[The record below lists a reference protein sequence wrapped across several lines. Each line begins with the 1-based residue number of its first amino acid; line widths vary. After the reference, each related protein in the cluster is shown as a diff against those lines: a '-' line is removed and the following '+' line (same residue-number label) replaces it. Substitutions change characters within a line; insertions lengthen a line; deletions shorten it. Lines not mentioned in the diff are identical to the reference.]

1 MSHDRRA
8 TIGHYAFTNQTA
20 VITGGGRGF
29 GFEVAHALV
38 MNGAKVVIGEV
49 NEELGHEAVRQ
60 LADNGATAR
69 FISTDV
75 RDPRQVD
82 SLASAAVNEFGAI
95 DLWLNNAGLS
105 LHGPSETLP
114 VESWQKS
121 IDIMLSGTFWGCQAA
136 SRSMLEQGSGTIVNM
151 ASVNGLL
158 AQAGRAA
165 YCAAKAGVIR
175 LTEVLASEWGP
186 RGVRVNAV
194 APAVFMTELA
204 QQSLNDGSASLDV
217 YLERSPLG
225 RLGELN
231 ELVNTV
237 LFAFSDK
244 ATHLNGNTLRVDGGW
259 LSDHYL

>member
-1 MSHDRRA
+1 MSHDIHA

-29 GFEVAHALV
+29 GFEVAHALA
-38 MNGAKVVIGEV
+38 MNGANVVIGEL
-49 NEELGHEAVRQ
+49 NEELGHEVAKK
-60 LADNGATAR
+60 LADDGVNAR
-69 FISTDV
+69 FVPTDV

-82 SLASAAVNEFGAI
+82 SLAAAAVNEFGPI
-95 DLWLNNAGLS
+95 DLWLNNAGIA
-105 LHGPSETLP
+105 LHGPSESLA
-114 VESWQKS
+114 VESWRKS

-186 RGVRVNAV
+186 RGVRVNAI

-225 RLGELN
+225 RLGELS